1 MATCKK
7 PLSPILGIFTGGIS
21 NINYKKR
28 KAAYEKCIAD
38 QEAGEEQGKV
48 QVEQQQR
55 QQQEQASSNKKK
67 IIIFSVIAL
76 LVIITIIA
84 IIIYKRKAANV

>member
-38 QEAGEEQGKV
+38 QEAGEEAKV
-48 QVEQQQR
+48 QAEQQQR
-55 QQQEQASSNKKK
+55 QQQEQVSSSNKKK

-84 IIIYKRKAANV
+84 IIIYKRKANV